1 MVEFQAYCC
10 RKTYAMEDI
19 SPGHKAELVLMVE
32 FLLLRRMKTYPA
44 GSFTAAGEA
53 LKCWASP

>member
-19 SPGHKAELVLMVE
+19 SPGHEGEMALMVD
-32 FLLLRRMKTYPA
+32 FLMFRCMKIYSA
-44 GSFTAAGEA
+44 ESFTAAGEA
-53 LKCWASP
+53 LKCRASS